1 MSSDNIQ
8 FIKKTMTSVD
18 GYFYMFD
25 EDLDMLLEK
34 TADGTTAFSYPMD
47 TVITNDILSTEY
59 DGVNFWTLE
68 VGDTSGEDMVIRR
81 WFIDNYVCKLEDTFN
96 LNGSSSHLY
105 ISNAFSVEHYH
116 TTITGSH
123 FIGETVIG
131 IETGYSSKLISGI
144 SVTLGPNTNGLSETI
159 NVFTSVDG
167 SVTLEDPITNNYA
180 LDDPIQF
187 YNNIWLF
194 NNSNGIDTTNGALY
208 KLNAYTGSY
217 ITRYAGGAYKD
228 VTSTTFS
235 NIDCF
240 SAYGAVDA
248 LLYVKGANILFVDID
263 TVGIYLNYY
272 GSMVIDNISGQTVQ
286 GVWDLAVSDSNVY
299 RLQTIGTGYNYVL
312 STLNSIVSSIALEA
326 SPAIITANEVSSSTI
341 TANVKDQFF
350 QPVQARLVTF
360 LYIPGSDTGHLT
372 GANPANTDTNGVAT
386 IVYVSGNTAK
396 QVVISA
402 TVDQT

>member
-1 MSSDNIQ
+1 MGDNNIQ
-8 FIKKTMTSVD
+8 FLKKTMTSVD

-47 TVITNDILSTEY
+47 SVISNDILSTEY

-68 VGDTSGEDMVIRR
+68 VGQVSGSDMVIRR
-81 WFIDNYVCKLEDTFN
+81 WFINNYICKLQDKFD
-96 LNGSSSHLY
+96 LIGSSSHLY
-105 ISNAFSVEHYH
+105 RSNAFSVEHYH
-116 TTITGSH
+116 TTVTGTH
-123 FIGETVIG
+123 FAGETTILM
-131 IETGYSSKLISGI
+131 ETGYSAKLVSGM

-159 NVFTSVDG
+159 NVFTSIEG
-167 SVTLEDPITNNYA
+167 SVTLEDPIVNNYVP
-180 LDDPIQF
+180 DDPVQF

-194 NNSNGIDTTNGALY
+194 NNSDGTDTSNGALY

-228 VTSTTFS
+228 ITSTTFS
-235 NIDCF
+235 NVDCF
-240 SAYGAVDA
+240 AAHGAVDA
-248 LLYVKGANILFVDID
+248 LLYVKGANILFVNID
-263 TVGIYLNYY
+263 TGGIYLNYY

-286 GVWDLAVSDSNVY
+286 GVWDLAVSDSNIY
-299 RLQTIGTGYNYVL
+299 RLQTIGAGYNYVL

-326 SPAIITANEVSSSTI
+326 SPAIITANEVSSSTV

-360 LYIPGSDTGHLT
+360 VYTAGLDTGYLT
-372 GANPANTDTNGVAT
+372 GANPANTDTNGIAS
-386 IVYVSGNTAK
+386 IVYVSGNLAK